1 MGSIDNRKHII
12 VHAIPVAW
20 GHNKPLCAFVV
31 NVLEAQPNA
40 IVTYLTSSDAYA
52 KLVAEFGRLDP
63 ARYAALEPR
72 LHIIDIAG
80 PSVETFEPI
89 NAFEPSFEALYSSS
103 SITCLSSKRTISG
116 LPAPTL
122 AIIDPFAG
130 YAFEFIRKIA
140 GQRFT
145 IFAWWT
151 SNAGALL
158 RLLGPAHLGGVVEPS
173 LETVEGRMATKKR
186 IFAKEKIKWHDC
198 IGTVVNVAGLK
209 PSYDYEWFPQKSAM
223 TDLAA
228 VAEKLGSI
236 YIREA
241 DGVVCVSTNAY
252 EPEAAAAAKEWFAS
266 MGKAWY
272 TVGPLSIFAPSV
284 KSLEPP
290 APVSETD
297 ISVKA
302 FLDRID
308 EEFGDKSLLYI
319 SFGTVWWP
327 EEDDRVWA
335 VIDGLLE
342 KRQPFLFSHPSPFVR
357 LPNEVKEKIAA
368 SGIAMELSWSPQE
381 MILTHP
387 VTGWF
392 LTHGGWNSVQE
403 AFAFRVPMIFWPFH
417 ADQPYNAMR
426 LMTLKAGFELIE
438 VRTGTI
444 GARIPYDCEKLPAF
458 TPNSA
463 KAEVMS
469 LIGKLNGKEGVE
481 VRQNFETVAE
491 GVCKAWE
498 NPSGE
503 SRLNTK
509 AMLDQYL

>member
-1 MGSIDNRKHII
+1 MNYRIEYSQDFANS
-12 VHAIPVAW
+12 
-20 GHNKPLCAFVV
+20 
-31 NVLEAQPNA
+31 
-40 IVTYLTSSDAYA
+40 TSLS
-52 KLVAEFGRLDP
+52 
-63 ARYAALEPR
+63 
-72 LHIIDIAG
+72 IIDIAG

-140 GQRFT
+140 GQTFT

-158 RLLGPAHLGGVVEPS
+158 RLLGPAHLGG
-173 LETVEGRMATKKR
+173 KKSRLAVLHDPR
-186 IFAKEKIKWHDC
+186 IQAASGLTSSKWHDC

-209 PSYDYEWFPQKSAM
+209 PSYDYEWFPQK
-223 TDLAA
+223 
-228 VAEKLGSI
+228 VCQIYRELGSI

-284 KSLEPP
+284 KSLEPA

-297 ISVKA
+297 IRVKA
-302 FLDRID
+302 FLDRIE

-444 GARIPYDCEKLPAF
+444 GARIPYDCEQLPAF
-458 TPNSA
+458 TPKSA
-463 KAEVMS
+463 KAEVTS